1 MKNILSEAK
10 KLFRDVSIL
19 LNSQEARNSA
29 YFTKLSIATEEAY
42 FTMNSGMCVNA
53 SVCHECASHRDFIRD
68 MMEIIGELEV
78 NAASANKYAEKLAE
92 YSERVNKILK
102 NIAAALAS

>member
-10 KLFRDVSIL
+10 KLFQDISAL
-19 LNSQEARNSA
+19 LSSQETRNNA

-42 FTMNSGMCVNA
+42 FAMNSGMCVNA
-53 SVCHECASHRDFIRD
+53 SVCHECANHRDFIRD
-68 MMEIIGELEV
+68 VMEIIGELEV
-78 NAASANKYAEKLAE
+78 DSTAANIYADKLVE

-102 NIAAALAS
+102 NIASALAS